1 MNTSDLIR
9 KLCKEHCISIA
20 ELARKIGQSPQNF
33 GKKLKRNT
41 VSESELKQIA
51 NALGIIYEQT
61 FVPDCDS
68 DMNILSDDNALA
80 DRYITDELGLTI
92 QSSDTASEDLD
103 NSYIELDSAA
113 FSKINSILHN
123 MPHYIAE
130 LHAKQMA
137 SDTYKVIFDK

>member
-92 QSSDTASEDLD
+92 QSSDTAS
-103 NSYIELDSAA
+103 
-113 FSKINSILHN
+113 
-123 MPHYIAE
+123 
-130 LHAKQMA
+130 
-137 SDTYKVIFDK
+137 

>member
-51 NALGIIYEQT
+51 DALGVIYEQT
-61 FVPDCDS
+61 FVSDC
-68 DMNILSDDNALA
+68 
-80 DRYITDELGLTI
+80 
-92 QSSDTASEDLD
+92 
-103 NSYIELDSAA
+103 NSVSA
-113 FSKINSILHN
+113 K
-123 MPHYIAE
+123 Y
-130 LHAKQMA
+130 
-137 SDTYKVIFDK
+137 